1 MWRLTIVFC
10 CSILHASARS
20 TPPYIMSKQPAA
32 KRKKT
37 SEDVTTDEE
46 GSGMNNILANLDI
59 SDTSITPK
67 ILSKALLSLLPDD
80 ATKQHSSA
88 KKLVSPNI
96 CCRYMCVYVFYT
108 CIVHILEEDILQI
121 NKTYVDVISSL

>member
-1 MWRLTIVFC
+1 MRQPGAPLRI
-10 CSILHASARS
+10 
-20 TPPYIMSKQPAA
+20 IMSKQPAA

-67 ILSKALLSLLPDD
+67 ILAKALLSLLPDD

-88 KKLVSPNI
+88 KKLVSPH
-96 CCRYMCVYVFYT
+96 VYKLCA
-108 CIVHILEEDILQI
+108 CI
-121 NKTYVDVISSL
+121 

>member
-1 MWRLTIVFC
+1 
-10 CSILHASARS
+10 
-20 TPPYIMSKQPAA
+20 MSKHPA

-67 ILSKALLSLLPDD
+67 ILAKALLSLLPDD

-88 KKLVSPNI
+88 KKLVSPH
-96 CCRYMCVYVFYT
+96 VYKLCA
-108 CIVHILEEDILQI
+108 CI
-121 NKTYVDVISSL
+121 

>member
-1 MWRLTIVFC
+1 
-10 CSILHASARS
+10 
-20 TPPYIMSKQPAA
+20 MSKHPA

-37 SEDVTTDEE
+37 SEDVTTDE

-88 KKLVSPNI
+88 KKLVSPH
-96 CCRYMCVYVFYT
+96 VYKLCA
-108 CIVHILEEDILQI
+108 CI
-121 NKTYVDVISSL
+121 

>member
-1 MWRLTIVFC
+1 
-10 CSILHASARS
+10 
-20 TPPYIMSKQPAA
+20 MSKHPA

-37 SEDVTTDEE
+37 SEDVTTDE

-80 ATKQHSSA
+80 ASKQHSSA
-88 KKLVSPNI
+88 KKLVSPHIMYIN
-96 CCRYMCVYVFYT
+96 YVLYKYIMYV
-108 CIVHILEEDILQI
+108 C
-121 NKTYVDVISSL
+121 TYKYIGR